1 MENGFI
7 GFGGF
12 FFLQD
17 GFWLNQLCGEKNE
30 MGYFN
35 PMGKGFQKSQDY
47 LLLLMQSFVRF
58 SKKVAIEKYHKFQTL
73 LFDDFQFSKTRRY
86 EQCL

>member
-30 MGYFN
+30 MGFFN

-58 SKKVAIEKYHKFQTL
+58 VKKVESNRKVSQISNPSVWRLPVF
-73 LFDDFQFSKTRRY
+73 
-86 EQCL
+86 